1 MKFAMVGSAN
11 PAIYLNSFGNTQFVN
26 KRHPHTLSIIAL
38 LGLLA
43 LSTIADTNFQRIV
56 DLARDRYGIAA
67 AQRVDAWRVL
77 INDLK
82 HKDIEEQLNG
92 ANDFFNQSIHFMD
105 DKDIWNLPDYWATPL
120 ETLGLM
126 KGDCEDFTIAK
137 YYTLKS
143 LGIPIEKLRMTYV
156 QAQIGGVH
164 SKLFQAH
171 MVLAYYAEPAAD
183 PIILDNL
190 IGDLRPGSRRADLV
204 PVFSFND
211 EGLWVSGSNAK
222 VDKPESRLS
231 TLRDLL
237 VRMRA
242 EGFIQ

>member
-1 MKFAMVGSAN
+1 MNTRRSYKFSV
-11 PAIYLNSFGNTQFVN
+11 V
-26 KRHPHTLSIIAL
+26 SII
-38 LGLLA
+38 GLLA
-43 LSTIADTNFQRIV
+43 LSTIADTSFQLLV
-56 DLARDRYGIAA
+56 DLARDRYGLAA
-67 AQRVDAWRVL
+67 AERVDAWRTL
-77 INDLK
+77 IDELK
-82 HKDIEEQLNG
+82 DKNTEQQLR
-92 ANDFFNQSIHFMD
+92 ATNDFINKNVRFMD
-105 DKDIWNLPDYWATPL
+105 DKDIWNLSDYWATPL
-120 ETLGLM
+120 ETLGRM
-126 KGDCEDFTIAK
+126 QGDCEDFTIAK

-143 LGIPIEKLRMTYV
+143 LGVPIEKLRMTYV

-190 IGDLRPGSRRADLV
+190 IDDLRPGSRRADLV

-211 EGLWVSGSNAK
+211 EGLWVSGSSEK
-222 VDKPESRLS
+222 VSEPEARLS

-237 VRMRA
+237 ARMRA

>member
-1 MKFAMVGSAN
+1 MVTRSSLRITRVLCGIA
-11 PAIYLNSFGNTQFVN
+11 LFVN
-26 KRHPHTLSIIAL
+26 TRRSYKFSVVSII
-38 LGLLA
+38 GLLA
-43 LSTIADTNFQRIV
+43 LSTIADTSFQLLV
-56 DLARDRYGIAA
+56 DLARDRYGLAA
-67 AQRVDAWRVL
+67 AERVDAWRTL
-77 INDLK
+77 IDELK
-82 HKDIEEQLNG
+82 DKNTEQQLR
-92 ANDFFNQSIHFMD
+92 ATNDFINKNVRFMD
-105 DKDIWNLPDYWATPL
+105 DKDIWNLSDYWATPL
-120 ETLGLM
+120 ETLGRM
-126 KGDCEDFTIAK
+126 QGDCEDFTIAK

-143 LGIPIEKLRMTYV
+143 LGVPIEKLRMTYV

-190 IGDLRPGSRRADLV
+190 IDDLRPGSRRADLV

-211 EGLWVSGSNAK
+211 EGLWVSGSSEK
-222 VDKPESRLS
+222 VSEPEARLS

-237 VRMRA
+237 ARMRA

>member
-1 MKFAMVGSAN
+1 VAGSATPVVN
-11 PAIYLNSFGNTQFVN
+11 LNSFGNAQFVN
-26 KRHPHTLSIIAL
+26 KRHPHTLSIIVL

-43 LSTIADTNFQRIV
+43 LSTIADTRFQVIV
-56 DLARDRYGIAA
+56 DLARERYGIAA
-67 AQRVDAWRVL
+67 AQRVNAWRIL
-77 INDLK
+77 IDELK
-82 HKDIEEQLNG
+82 NKNIDEQLNG
-92 ANDFFNQSIHFMD
+92 ANDFFNQSIRFMD
-105 DKDIWNLPDYWATPL
+105 DRDIWNLADYWATPL

-143 LGIPIEKLRMTYV
+143 IGIPTEKLRMTYV
-156 QAQIGGVH
+156 QAQIGGIH

-171 MVLAYYAEPAAD
+171 MVLAYYAEPDAD

-211 EGLWVSGSNAK
+211 EGLWVSGSNTK

-237 VRMRA
+237 ARMRA

>member
-1 MKFAMVGSAN
+1 MV
-11 PAIYLNSFGNTQFVN
+11 
-26 KRHPHTLSIIAL
+26 SII
-38 LGLLA
+38 GLLA
-43 LSTIADTNFQRIV
+43 LSTIADTSFQLLV
-56 DLARDRYGIAA
+56 DLARDRYGLAA
-67 AQRVDAWRVL
+67 AERVDAWRTL
-77 INDLK
+77 IDELK
-82 HKDIEEQLNG
+82 DKNTEQQLR
-92 ANDFFNQSIHFMD
+92 ATNDFINKNVRFMD
-105 DKDIWNLPDYWATPL
+105 DKDIWNLSDYWATPL
-120 ETLGLM
+120 ETLGRM
-126 KGDCEDFTIAK
+126 QGDCEDFTIAK

-143 LGIPIEKLRMTYV
+143 LGVPIEKLRMTYV

-190 IGDLRPGSRRADLV
+190 IDDLRPGSRRADLV

-211 EGLWVSGSNAK
+211 EGLWVSGSSEK
-222 VDKPESRLS
+222 VSEPEARLS

-237 VRMRA
+237 ARMRA